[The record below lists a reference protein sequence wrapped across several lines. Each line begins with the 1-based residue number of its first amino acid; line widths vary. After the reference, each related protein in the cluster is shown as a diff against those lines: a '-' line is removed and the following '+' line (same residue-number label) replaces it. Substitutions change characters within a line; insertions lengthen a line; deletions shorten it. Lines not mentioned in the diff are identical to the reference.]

1 MKRKELRKLLAHFL
15 KLNQSLVAGG
25 QKQLTALQAKLHYLS
40 IISQLPSYGAKC
52 FNTSIGVSTE
62 VAVWLTGWST
72 GLGGDWR
79 GLIQQFLSVF
89 LSVYRTVRCS

>member
-15 KLNQSLVAGG
+15 KLNQSLVAAG

-52 FNTSIGVSTE
+52 FNTSIGVRYKCLLQRCRSL
-62 VAVWLTGWST
+62 AVEMTGHLLSCI
-72 GLGGDWR
+72 
-79 GLIQQFLSVF
+79 LIYSFSNLFVQ
-89 LSVYRTVRCS
+89 R